1 MSCNKPGFPRG
12 TTPPLEFE
20 VEQTDLTGWTVYLTF
35 TAPLAFTA
43 SNVTVTKTGEDLSIE
58 YDPETAS
65 TIVTTTLTQ
74 ADTLALP
81 TGTCEAQL
89 RAVKDGEAIATEVVA
104 VQVTRILMEGVIPPV
119 VPDA

>member
-20 VEQTDLTGWTVYLTF
+20 IEQTDLTGWTVYLTF
-35 TAPLAFTA
+35 KTGSAI
-43 SNVTVTKTGEDLSIE
+43 VTKTDEDLDIE

-65 TIVTTTLTQ
+65 TIITCQLTQ
-74 ADTLALP
+74 ADTLALS

-89 RAVKDGEAIATEVVA
+89 RAVKDGEAIATEVVT